1 MLTMTKI
8 ENEFKIELAVLIH
21 MLKTYIKNK
30 KTLTISEINEELND
44 VINFA
49 NIVEDID
56 ITDNFLEILSNA
68 IDIVASLNKNKELE
82 DYINTLDSLYE
93 TLLQRSNSIEY
104 NFSKS

>member
-1 MLTMTKI
+1 MTKI

-30 KTLTISEINEELND
+30 KTLTISKINEELND

>member
-1 MLTMTKI
+1 MTKI

-30 KTLTISEINEELND
+30 KTLTISEINEELDD

-49 NIVEDID
+49 NMVEDVD
-56 ITDNFLEILSNA
+56 ITDSFLEILSNA
-68 IDIVASLNKNKELE
+68 IDIVASFNKNKEFE

-93 TLLQRSNSIEY
+93 TLLQRSNAVEY

>member
-30 KTLTISEINEELND
+30 KTLTISEINEELDD

-49 NIVEDID
+49 NMVEDVD
-56 ITDNFLEILSNA
+56 ITDSFLEILSNA
-68 IDIVASLNKNKELE
+68 IDIVASFNKNKEFE

-93 TLLQRSNSIEY
+93 TLLQRSNAVEY

>member
-1 MLTMTKI
+1 MTKI